1 MDAHAYACL
10 SLSEFA
16 DCSELLVIGSNVDRQ
31 DRLESVHGACA
42 GYFARQDRLSKQ
54 AGPEK

>member
-16 DCSELLVIGSNVDRQ
+16 DFSELLVIGSNVDRQ
-31 DRLESVHGACA
+31 DRLESVQGACA
-42 GYFARQDRLSKQ
+42 GDFARQDRLSRQ
-54 AGPEK
+54 TGQEK